1 MAGSSRQPVADHSEV
16 AHIDALQIEYSPFF
30 LDHETDDLI
39 DAARE
44 LGVTIVA
51 YSPLGKG
58 MLTGK
63 YRDPSKF
70 AGDIRGTIPRYSQ
83 EHFDSNIK
91 LVDEF
96 ERLAKVK
103 GCKAGQLA
111 IAWVAA
117 QGAIPIPGTKNKGRF
132 EENWGASEI
141 TLSEQE
147 LKDIRKVLDEVKVA
161 GARYASLVSNC
172 NPLLISY

>member
-1 MAGSSRQPVADHSEV
+1 MPDSPV
-16 AHIDALQIEYSPFF
+16 AHIDALQIEYSAFF
-30 LDHETDDLI
+30 LDHESDGLI

-58 MLTGK
+58 MLTGQ

-70 AGDIRGTIPRYSQ
+70 AGDIRGTIPRYAQ
-83 EHFDSNIK
+83 ENFDANMK

-96 ERLAKVK
+96 ERLAAEK
-103 GCKAGQLA
+103 GCKPGQLA

-132 EENWGASEI
+132 EENWAANKVSL
-141 TLSEQE
+141 TKDE
-147 LKDIRKVLDEVKVA
+147 LKSIRKVLDNVKVV
-161 GARYASLVSNC
+161 GARWVQWA
-172 NPLLISY
+172 